1 MFQLDPI
8 LYSQTCSN
16 DHLYKMTTDLRQ
28 PMLSLPKQIPIQ
40 SLLQK
45 MTTCL
50 TQPATTFFLSQMKK
64 NLSIT
69 TTTKLYLAKK
79 WETNI
84 RQQCIILYLLYYNAK
99 FV

>member
-1 MFQLDPI
+1 MFQVDPI

-64 NLSIT
+64 KSVYNNHYKTLPSEEMGNKHKT
-69 TTTKLYLAKK
+69 AMH
-79 WETNI
+79 NI
-84 RQQCIILYLLYYNAK
+84 IFTLL
-99 FV
+99 